1 MNLITAR
8 ARDTQILLATSLG
21 TCKGSVPARQPSWK
35 GWSDATRALSQHLH
49 LSSVHHLRFT
59 MWWIGIAHPIDRFYL
74 LWSQHQT
81 SRIWKPKSK
90 TRSKTDPNDTKS
102 CSSTH
107 RWVTSNRIMNNKST
121 TPLGQG
127 NDTRNCES
135 KLWLFIVSSLESNL
149 TCANYI
155 RRPASLWVGDDYRWL
170 LQVSRVKGF
179 LNLVPFLDGMTIL
192 KTVSQCR
199 MSFRFLDMT
208 LTLHASKINREQ
220 SR

>member
-8 ARDTQILLATSLG
+8 AVDTQILLATTLG

-81 SRIWKPKSK
+81 SRSWKPKSK
-90 TRSKTDPNDTKS
+90 TRNKTDPNDTKS

-107 RWVTSNRIMNNKST
+107 RWVTSNRIMNNKSNNT
-121 TPLGQG
+121 ARTREWHKELRIKTLAFYCKQSWIKSHMCKLHLTPKSV
-127 NDTRNCES
+127 N
-135 KLWLFIVSSLESNL
+135 W
-149 TCANYI
+149 
-155 RRPASLWVGDDYRWL
+155 RWL

-192 KTVSQCR
+192 WSVYICVACLFGFWTWSWLCTHQK
-199 MSFRFLDMT
+199 
-208 LTLHASKINREQ
+208 
-220 SR
+220 